1 MLRFFASHVTA
12 ASLRTEMLDGRAY
25 AVVPATIVVAG
36 VLNNELVTAEELAA
50 SVAGWNG
57 RPIPVRHPQDAAG
70 NYQSSNDPVII
81 ENQVVGQFFNAA
93 FDTDRIRGEMW
104 LDTEKITRLG
114 GAALAAL
121 QRLEAGE
128 VVEVSTGYFANAT
141 PQAGDWNGKSY
152 TAVQSGILPDHIALL
167 PDEVGACSV
176 ADGCGAGRFNAQ
188 APDSSQSIMVAF
200 FLRPE
205 DAGALVLTADDLPE
219 GAAALSANE
228 LHVTLAYLG
237 TLEDMEAEFHRV
249 ASVLA
254 DLARYEISIL
264 AETGGVGR
272 FAGGESEQD
281 ALFLLVDSERLHQ
294 FRGWLVDALSWE
306 APVEVSRRWGF
317 IPHIT
322 LAYVP
327 SGAPVTLPAVVKRQL
342 AFDALSLSWGTQTI
356 TFKLQG
362 ELRADAAVANTDDS
376 RRAAPCRCAVKANCS
391 CGQQE
396 RVMNENEQEKKQ
408 AAVKPKGN
416 NGAPAGAEGAGVGDG
431 TNASDGANGGNGAAT
446 MALPAELQ
454 ELAEAVRS
462 FGGVAALM
470 EAVTTIKANAAQE
483 RDGLVARM
491 VANARCPFTADEL
504 KAKPV
509 AELRKLAQLLLP
521 ADYSGQA
528 GVALAVNASDDEW
541 EPYVAPTTAPAAK

>member
-1 MLRFFASHVTA
+1 MLRFFASHLTA

-70 NYQSSNDPVII
+70 NYQSSNAPAII
-81 ENQVVGQFFNAA
+81 ESQVVGQFFNAV

-128 VVEVSTGYFANAT
+128 VIEVSTGYFANGT
-141 PQAGDWNGKSY
+141 PQAGEWNGKPYS
-152 TAVQSGILPDHIALL
+152 AVQSCILPDHIALL

-176 ADGCGAGRFNAQ
+176 EDGCGAGRFNAQ
-188 APDSSQSIMVAF
+188 MSDFAQTILVAF

-205 DAGALVLTADDLPE
+205 DAGALALGSDGLPE
-219 GAAALSANE
+219 GAAVLPTNE

-237 TLEDMEAEFHRV
+237 TLDDMEAEFHRV

-272 FAGGESEQD
+272 FAGAEQD

-317 IPHIT
+317 IPHVT

-327 SGAPVTLPAVVKRQL
+327 SGEPVTLPAVVKRQL
-342 AFDALSLSWGTQTI
+342 VFDALALSWGTQTI

-362 ELRADAAVANTDDS
+362 ELRTDAAVANADDS
-376 RRAAPCRCAVKANCS
+376 RRAASCGCAVKTNCS
-391 CGQQE
+391 CQQE

-408 AAVKPKGN
+408 AAVKPKAN
-416 NGAPAGAEGAGVGDG
+416 SEVAPPAGSGAGGGDGSNATDGATGDNEGA
-431 TNASDGANGGNGAAT
+431 T
-446 MALPAELQ
+446 MTLPAELQ
-454 ELAEAVRS
+454 ELSEAVRS
-462 FGGVAALM
+462 FGGVSALM
-470 EAVTTIKANAAQE
+470 EAVKTIRANAAQE
-483 RDGLVARM
+483 RDGLVAQM

-509 AELRKLAQLLLP
+509 AELRKLARLLLP

-528 GVALAVNASDDEW
+528 GVALSVNVADDEW
-541 EPYVAPTTAPAAK
+541 EPYVAPTTAPTK